1 MPDQKTAHKE
11 EHLARSLYHLL
22 KDDIR
27 VEAKRTGSDG
37 DLIYEDVLRLML
49 FDIYS
54 NNNSPLVVTEIMQEM
69 FGIWMKARA

>member
-1 MPDQKTAHKE
+1 MPDQQTALRE
-11 EHLARSLYHLL
+11 QYLARSLYDLL

-27 VEAKRTGSDG
+27 GEAKLTGSDS
-37 DLIYEDVLRLML
+37 DLIYENVLRLML